1 MRAVK
6 GTGAARKQVNEV
18 FEGRMEVSRAF
29 KGKGIADSVRERV
42 VFEVV

>member
-6 GTGAARKQVNEV
+6 STGAARKQINEV
-18 FEGRMEVSRAF
+18 FKGGMKVSRAF
-29 KGKGIADSVRERV
+29 KGKGITDSVRERV